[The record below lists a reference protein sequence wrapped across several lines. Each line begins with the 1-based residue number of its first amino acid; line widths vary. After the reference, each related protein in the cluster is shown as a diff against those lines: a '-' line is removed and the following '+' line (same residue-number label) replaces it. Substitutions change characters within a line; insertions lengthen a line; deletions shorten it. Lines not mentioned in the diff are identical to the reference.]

1 VFLDLNP
8 EQRAAANSI
17 NGNFVILAGP
27 GVGKTAMSIQRYLEM
42 ISTHGIS
49 PKDIANFT
57 FTNSAAAEAVSRIG
71 MFDADKVFRTF
82 HSYAL
87 DLLQRER
94 AYLPFSLC
102 DTIIPVRG
110 EKFQLLKDLMKM
122 YPPITTFRSLSDRI
136 EAWQCANTSPDQAID
151 EAYHAK
157 GTEYFYASAFRD
169 YEKKSREQG
178 WLDFHGLITES
189 VNLLETNPEVRE
201 RNKKKYIGL
210 DEAQDTD
217 IQQFRLLQL
226 IYDGNIFAV
235 GDESQLIYEWRSAQ
249 SGNLSNFAKTF
260 PGSKT
265 LYMGANYR
273 STQRLVS
280 FFKKITPVDNGLASH
295 MVSMREEGV
304 DPTFTK
310 FDDDIQEASVVLK
323 CITDLENSAVIA
335 RTNRQLLNFQK
346 MCMGRGIKSMILG
359 KKDLWQQNEIRDLL
373 DSAKDHTAD
382 SRPAHVVLEEL
393 MTAGNLIHRYRNTGS
408 PLEKDPVENLNNVI
422 KMSAK
427 RGNIKEFLDWVRKL
441 TYGIE
446 AAKNKPLAE
455 RRDKTPILRLSTVHQ
470 MKGRQAKYVFVIGVN
485 QKMMP
490 HQDGEISEEKR
501 IFFVACT
508 RAADELHI
516 SFSGN
521 RSEFLNDFINRIE
534 EYKSE

>member
-1 VFLDLNP
+1 MLLDLNP
-8 EQRAAANSI
+8 EQRAAANCI
-17 NGNFVILAGP
+17 NGNFVVLAGP

-42 ISTHGIS
+42 ISVHGIS
-49 PKDIANFT
+49 PKDILNLT
-57 FTNSAAAEAVSRIG
+57 FTNSAAAEAVARIG
-71 MFDADKVFRTF
+71 MFDSDKVFRTF
-82 HSYAL
+82 HSYCL

-94 AYLPFSLC
+94 EHLPFSLC

-110 EKFQLLKDLMKM
+110 EKFQLLKDLMKL
-122 YPPITTFRSLSDRI
+122 YPPVTTFRSLSDRI
-136 EAWQCANTSPDQAID
+136 EAWQCSNTDPEKAIE
-151 EAYHAK
+151 EAYHTK
-157 GTEYFYASAFRD
+157 GTDYFYASAFRD

-189 VNLLETNPEVRE
+189 VRLLETNPEVRE

-217 IQQFRLLQL
+217 SQQFRLLQL

-260 PGSKT
+260 PGAKT

-273 STQRLVS
+273 STSRLVS
-280 FFKKITPVDNGLASH
+280 FFKKIIPVDNGLASH
-295 MVSMREEGV
+295 MVSMREEGT

-310 FDDDIQEASVVLK
+310 FGDDLEEASVVLK
-323 CITDLENSAVIA
+323 CITDPEHSAVIA

-346 MCMGRGIKSMILG
+346 ACMGRGIKSMILG
-359 KKDLWQQNEIRDLL
+359 KKDLWQQNEVRDLL
-373 DSAKDHTAD
+373 DSAKEHTGD

-393 MTAGNLIHRYRNTGS
+393 MTAGNLIHRYRNTGN

-427 RGNIKEFLDWVRKL
+427 RGTVKEFLDWVRKL

-446 AAKNKPLAE
+446 AAKTKPLAE

-470 MKGRQAKYVFVIGVN
+470 MKGREAKYVFVIGVN
-485 QKMMP
+485 QGMLP
-490 HQDGEISEEKR
+490 HSDGEIMEEKR
-501 IFFVACT
+501 IWFVACT
-508 RAADELHI
+508 RAADELHV

-521 RSEFLNDFINRIE
+521 RSEFLNDFVDQIE
-534 EYKSE
+534 TYEPK